1 MAALIV
7 RRLLNSIGILMLS
20 TFVVFILVAL
30 AGDPL
35 GELRDRQP
43 PVAEAIIHAEEVRLG
58 LDQPVVTRYVR
69 WLGGLLQGDFGPSV
83 KPSQNIGAELAPR
96 VGVTLRLV
104 TAAIAIAV
112 VLALIAGTAAALFR
126 NRLADHLIST
136 SAFILIALPSFW
148 LAVLLKQLGIAFN
161 KASGSRVF
169 FTVGDVSVPAP
180 TEWLPLM
187 ADMAGHLILPTIVLT
202 MIHYASWSRY
212 QRTAIV
218 ESLSSDHVR
227 FAVLRGLSRGRI
239 IRSHVIRPALIP
251 IVTVVALD
259 LPALFSGAIIT
270 ETVFQWRG
278 MGGFLLE
285 SIANRDANAVMAWL
299 LIAAFAVIVFNMLAD
314 IVYALI
320 DPRVRYAQS

>member
-1 MAALIV
+1 MLALIGQ
-7 RRLLNSIGILMLS
+7 RLVNSLAILLVS
-20 TFVVFILVAL
+20 TFVVFTLVAL

-43 PVAEAIIHAEEVRLG
+43 PVPDNVIAAEEARLG
-58 LDQPVVTRYVR
+58 LDQPIPVRYLTWLTGVV
-69 WLGGLLQGDFGPSV
+69 QGDFGPSV
-83 KPSQNIGAELAPR
+83 KPNQNIGAELAPR

-104 TAAIAIAV
+104 TTAIVIATL
-112 VLALIAGTAAALFR
+112 LALIAGTIAALYR
-126 NRLADHLIST
+126 NRIADHLIST

-148 LAVLLKQLGIAFN
+148 LAVLLKQGGIVLN
-161 KASGSRVF
+161 KAANARIL

-180 TEWLPLM
+180 QDFLPLM
-187 ADMAGHLILPTIVLT
+187 LDMAGHLILPTIVLT
-202 MIHYASWSRY
+202 MIHFASWSRY
-212 QRTAIV
+212 QRTAVV

-227 FAVLRGLSRGRI
+227 FAVLRGLSRNRI
-239 IRSHVIRPALIP
+239 VGAHVMRPALIP

-259 LPALFSGAIIT
+259 LPALLSGAVIT

-299 LIAAFAVIVFNMLAD
+299 LVAAVAVVFFNLLAD
-314 IVYALI
+314 IVYAVV
-320 DPRVRYAQS
+320 DPRVRYGQA

>member
-1 MAALIV
+1 MLALIG
-7 RRLLNSIGILMLS
+7 RRLLNSLLILLVS
-20 TFVVFILVAL
+20 TFVVFSLVAL

-43 PVAEAIIHAEEVRLG
+43 PVPEAVIHAEEVRLG
-58 LDQPVVTRYVR
+58 LDQPIPTRYVR
-69 WLGGLLQGDFGPSV
+69 WLTGVVQGDFGPSV
-83 KPSQNIGAELAPR
+83 KPNQNIGAELAPR
-96 VGVTLRLV
+96 VSVTLRLV
-104 TAAIAIAV
+104 TVAIVIATL
-112 VLALIAGTAAALFR
+112 LALVAGTVAALYR
-126 NRLADHLIST
+126 NRVADHLIST

-148 LAVLLKQLGIAFN
+148 LAVLLKQLGIAIN
-161 KASGSRVF
+161 KAANFRVF

-180 TEWLPLM
+180 SEWLALIG
-187 ADMAGHLILPTIVLT
+187 DMAGHLILPTIVLT

-212 QRTAIV
+212 QRTAVV

-227 FAVLRGLSRGRI
+227 FAVLRGLSRRRI
-239 IRSHVIRPALIP
+239 IGSHVVRPALIP

-259 LPALFSGAIIT
+259 LPALFSGAVIT

-299 LIAAFAVIVFNMLAD
+299 LVAAIAVVLFNLLAD
-314 IVYALI
+314 IIYAVI
-320 DPRVRYAQS
+320 DPRVRYGNA

>member
-1 MAALIV
+1 MLALIG
-7 RRLLNSIGILMLS
+7 RRLLNSLLILLVS
-20 TFVVFILVAL
+20 TFVVFSLVAL

-43 PVAEAIIHAEEVRLG
+43 PVPEAVIHAEEVRLG
-58 LDQPVVTRYVR
+58 LDQPIPTRYVR
-69 WLGGLLQGDFGPSV
+69 WLTGVVQGDFGPSV
-83 KPSQNIGAELAPR
+83 KPNQNIGAELAPR
-96 VGVTLRLV
+96 VWVTLRLV
-104 TAAIAIAV
+104 TVAIVIATL
-112 VLALIAGTAAALFR
+112 LALVAGTVAALYR
-126 NRLADHLIST
+126 NRVADHLIST

-148 LAVLLKQLGIAFN
+148 LAVLLKQLGIAIN
-161 KASGSRVF
+161 KAANFRVF

-180 TEWLPLM
+180 SEWLALIG
-187 ADMAGHLILPTIVLT
+187 DMAGHLILPTIVLT

-212 QRTAIV
+212 QRTAVV

-239 IRSHVIRPALIP
+239 IGSHVVRPALIP

-259 LPALFSGAIIT
+259 LPALFSGAVIT

-299 LIAAFAVIVFNMLAD
+299 LVAAIAVVLFNLLAD
-314 IVYALI
+314 IIYAVI
-320 DPRVRYAQS
+320 DPRVRYGNA

>member
-1 MAALIV
+1 MLALIG
-7 RRLLNSIGILMLS
+7 RRLLNSLLILLVS
-20 TFVVFILVAL
+20 TFVVFSLVAL

-43 PVAEAIIHAEEVRLG
+43 PVPEAVIHAEEVRLG
-58 LDQPVVTRYVR
+58 LDQPIPTRYVR
-69 WLGGLLQGDFGPSV
+69 WLTGVVKGDFGPSV
-83 KPSQNIGAELAPR
+83 KPNQDIGAELAPR
-96 VGVTLRLV
+96 VSVTLRLV
-104 TAAIAIAV
+104 TVAIVIATL
-112 VLALIAGTAAALFR
+112 LALVAGTVAALYR
-126 NRLADHLIST
+126 NRVADHLIST

-148 LAVLLKQLGIAFN
+148 LAVLLKQLGIAIN
-161 KASGSRVF
+161 KAANFRVF

-180 TEWLPLM
+180 SEWLALIG
-187 ADMAGHLILPTIVLT
+187 DMAGHLILPTIVLT

-212 QRTAIV
+212 QRTAVV

-239 IRSHVIRPALIP
+239 IRSHVVRPALIP

-259 LPALFSGAIIT
+259 LPALFSGAVIT

-299 LIAAFAVIVFNMLAD
+299 LVAAIAVVLFNLLAD
-314 IVYALI
+314 IIYAVI
-320 DPRVRYAQS
+320 DPRVRYGNA